1 MIDPVLKD
9 YLDAC
14 DEHLSGHEQQFSS
27 GLGLLLLAELA
38 ADAGERRPAGGEHD
52 YTPLRVLV
60 EQVLPGSEAFEPTGL
75 RP

>member
-1 MIDPVLKD
+1 MIDPVLMD
-9 YLDAC
+9 YLNAC
-14 DEHLSGHEQQFSS
+14 AEHLSGHEQQFSS

-38 ADAGERRPAGGEHD
+38 ADAGAQLPVGSEHD

-60 EQVLPGSEAFEPTGL
+60 EQVLPGPDAFEPTGL

>member
-1 MIDPVLKD
+1 MIDTTLMD

-14 DEHLSGHEQQFSS
+14 DKHLSGHEQQFCS

-38 ADAGERRPAGGEHD
+38 ADVGAQLPVCREHD
-52 YTPLRVLV
+52 YTPLRLLV
-60 EQVLPGSEAFEPTGL
+60 EQVLPGPEAFEPTGL